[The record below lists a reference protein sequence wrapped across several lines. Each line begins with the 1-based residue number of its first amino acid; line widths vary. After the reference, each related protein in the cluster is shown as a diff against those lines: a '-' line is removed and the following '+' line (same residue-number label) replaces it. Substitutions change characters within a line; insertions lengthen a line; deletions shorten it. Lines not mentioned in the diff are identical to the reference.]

1 MPFNLVSLQKKR
13 DYVTCYPPHALPQ
26 KVITTS
32 ILQGNMNV
40 VTTFAARLGGVQLFK
55 IYVV

>member
-1 MPFNLVSLQKKR
+1 MPFNPVFLQKKR

-26 KVITTS
+26 KVITKP

-40 VTTFAARLGGVQLFK
+40 VTTFSARLGR
-55 IYVV
+55 